1 MDAPARPADMWEVE
15 DGRRLPFAPV
25 EGWTT
30 VGLVVLLALTVAW
43 SIDDASWVLGRRG
56 LTDFLPW
63 AASLGVAW
71 GFLSAKLGWPR
82 WLAHLLGAV
91 AAALVLPVIVGS
103 ILVPQ
108 GGNPVSWFQATAG
121 SVVDAYLDLAY
132 RGLAYT
138 TQIGHFLLVLA
149 ILCWALGQ
157 FAAYA
162 VFHHRRP
169 ANAVV
174 LVGAALVANMALTI
188 RDQLPYLIVCSLA
201 GLFLLIRS
209 HAHSERSRWARHRIG
224 DTGALGGRYL
234 RAGSLFVAAA
244 VTAALLLTAGASSAP
259 LASLWNGADQRLIA
273 AGRELQRVFRAGGPG
288 TRLLSVDFGAS
299 APITGSWTTDSTPVL
314 RISVPDD
321 GHYYW
326 RAVTYDHFDGRS
338 WSWTAA
344 QAATVAPRA
353 VALAGTAD
361 DPRTLRARRQ
371 LTLQVTELGLDP
383 QAVFAPD
390 APLSVDVGTS
400 VTTVGAPSDA
410 GGGAPQA
417 AANPSPDGTVG
428 ATTYFAGITASAS
441 SYQVTALVPIDG
453 VADPANGLTANKLR
467 VAGTAYPP
475 TVRQLYL
482 QLDPGTVGPATRG
495 LLAEILARHPEARRN
510 PYDLARAI
518 TTYLV
523 SEGGFTYQTDV
534 TGVPCGDAGP
544 VECFAGHRVGY
555 CEYYA
560 STMAVLLRLEGVPA
574 RLAEGFLP
582 GPRDATGQEI
592 IRKSNSHAWVEV
604 YFPGYGWIQF
614 DPTGGGV
621 GQDRALP
628 AGPVVAA
635 PRATPRPSPGDQGPD
650 PRPRSR
656 PDASPGVSAGVGAI
670 SSSGGAGPLIAV
682 TLLLGLMIGLL
693 AWRTGRRRVVAA
705 VEPERAY
712 RGVVRLAQR
721 LGFAPRPSQTAYEY
735 ARALG
740 EILPNARLDLQ
751 TVARAKVEVAYGR
764 QHLGE
769 DRLHA
774 LRAAQRRLRVALL
787 RLLLRRRALF
797 RRWR

>member
-1 MDAPARPADMWEVE
+1 M
-15 DGRRLPFAPV
+15 
-25 EGWTT
+25 
-30 VGLVVLLALTVAW
+30 ALTMAW

-71 GFLSAKLGWPR
+71 GLLSAKIGWSR

-91 AAALVLPVIVGS
+91 AAALILPLIVGS
-103 ILVPQ
+103 ILVPG
-108 GGNPVSWFQATAG
+108 GGNSVVWFQATAG
-121 SVVDAYLDLAY
+121 SVVDAYLDLTY
-132 RGLAYT
+132 RGLVYT
-138 TQIGHFLLVLA
+138 TQIGHFLLVLG
-149 ILCWALGQ
+149 ILCWATGQ

-169 ANAVV
+169 ASAVV
-174 LVGAALVANMALTI
+174 LVGAGLVANMALTI

-209 HAHSERSRWARHRIG
+209 HAYDERALWARHRIG
-224 DTGALGGRYL
+224 DTRALGGRYL
-234 RAGSLFVAAA
+234 RAGTLFVAGS

-259 LASLWNGADQRLIA
+259 LAGLWNGADQRLIA

-288 TRLLSVDFGAS
+288 TRVQSVDFGAS

-314 RISVPDD
+314 RIKVPDD
-321 GHYYW
+321 GRYYW

-344 QAATVAPRA
+344 QAATVAARA
-353 VALAGTAD
+353 VVLAGTAD
-361 DPRTLRARRQ
+361 DPRALKARREV
-371 LTLQVTELGLDP
+371 TFEVTELGLDP

-390 APLSVDVGTS
+390 APLAVNVGTS
-400 VTTVGAPSDA
+400 VTTIAAPAAADGSA
-410 GGGAPQA
+410 TQA
-417 AANPSPDGTVG
+417 SANPSSNDAAV
-428 ATTYFAGITASAS
+428 ATTYFAGIAAAAS

-453 VADPANGLTANKLR
+453 VADPAHGLTANKLR
-467 VAGTAYPP
+467 VADAAYPP

-482 QLDPGTVGPATRG
+482 QLDAGTVGPATRG
-495 LLAEILARHPEARRN
+495 LLAEILAKHPEARRN

-523 SEGGFTYQTDV
+523 SEGGFNYQTDV
-534 TGVPCGDAGP
+534 TGVSCGSAGP

-582 GPRDATGQEI
+582 GPRDATGQEV

-604 YFPGYGWIQF
+604 YFPGYGWVQF

-621 GQDRALP
+621 GQDRPLP
-628 AGPVVAA
+628 AGPVVAPA
-635 PRATPRPSPGDQGPD
+635 PATPRPSPGDQGPD
-650 PRPRSR
+650 QRPRPR
-656 PDASPGVSAGVGAI
+656 PDASPGGSAGVGAT
-670 SSSGGAGPLIAV
+670 SSSGGAGPLIAT
-682 TLLLGLMIGLL
+682 TLLLGLMVGFL
-693 AWRTGRRRVVAA
+693 AWRTGRRGSPGP
-705 VEPERAY
+705 VEPESAY
-712 RGVVRLAQR
+712 RGVVRLARR
-721 LGFAPRPSQTAYEY
+721 LGFAPSPSQTAYEY

-764 QHLGE
+764 QHLGA

-787 RLLLRRRALF
+787 GLLVRRRALF
-797 RRWR
+797 RRWH